1 MSIGLLERN
10 VVQAKFLGRFSYLE
24 FVLSFEQT
32 KKKSEQS
39 KASVLAC
46 ACLDIMQNAIICR
59 KEANLEAEFWKKKK
73 KMAPVRRN
81 RPIHGDLVD
90 SLWIVDEWQTTILH
104 PLSRSLNPLKGS
116 KSMKEQHKIQG
127 RQI

>member
-1 MSIGLLERN
+1 MHPSTSLGPSFRGIFAAGVPFYSVLLGDRVPVAFNVLVQGGVRVLSIGLLERN

-59 KEANLEAEFWKKKK
+59 KEANLEGEFWREEK
-73 KMAPVRRN
+73 N
-81 RPIHGDLVD
+81 RTCA
-90 SLWIVDEWQTTILH
+90 S
-104 PLSRSLNPLKGS
+104 
-116 KSMKEQHKIQG
+116 
-127 RQI
+127 